1 MCSPMAIMG
10 VASAGAQG
18 MAAQRQAQNQASYNR
33 QLSIWRAER
42 YQQMVDYQQELAD
55 WQADNYYKTAFSAEE
70 SAQGQYSTVLE
81 RVDQVREQ
89 TLHNIAKASRAA
101 QRGSAFVLA
110 SASETGTQGVSVALA
125 QQQYELLEARHTYV
139 SFENLRNGLKQSQRN
154 LLGIQAQ
161 AQGRINAAM
170 PAPLAPLDP
179 VQPTMQVQSPSML
192 PYFVQGGSAAVGA
205 AAWQQGVDAQTMSPA
220 DYDANWGGSSFEN
233 LWNWTGGG
241 ANE

>member
-1 MCSPMAIMG
+1 MAIMG

-55 WQADNYYKTAFSAEE
+55 WQSDNYYKTAVSAEE

-81 RVDQVREQ
+81 RVDQVRER
-89 TLHNIAKASRAA
+89 TLHNIAKAARAA
-101 QRGSAFVLA
+101 QRGSSFVLA
-110 SASETGTQGVSVALA
+110 SASETGTQGSSITLA
-125 QQQYELLEARHTYV
+125 QQQYQLAEARHTYI

-170 PAPLAPLDP
+170 PAPMAPLDP

-192 PYFVQGGSAAVGA
+192 PYFVQGGSAVVGA
-205 AAWQQGVDAQTMSPA
+205 AAWQQGIDAQTMTPENYEA
-220 DYDANWGGSSFEN
+220 EWGGSYWEN
-233 LWNWTGGG
+233 FTNWAGGG
-241 ANE
+241 N